1 MESKKAKLPFMLRDG
16 ADVGVMRSH
25 ETSWQAAIFAIF
37 GSKNVIDF
45 KREYI
50 VWLVLK
56 VERRLKVQR
65 FPYGIVFSAW

>member
-1 MESKKAKLPFMLRDG
+1 MALMLDFMRT
-16 ADVGVMRSH
+16 H
-25 ETSWQAAIFAIF
+25 ETSWQATVFTIF
-37 GSKNVIDF
+37 GLKNVNDF